1 MLVDIAPSQTLVIAT
16 IATIATITTI
26 ATVAIAPRHYTVTDT
41 VAPPSPLQL
50 TYTTKLRVRR
60 MRLGMSWDDLGW
72 FDFDRPKKAIQGI
85 KRAEDNARN
94 LNSKRIQEVDED
106 S

>member
-50 TYTTKLRVRR
+50 TYTKLRVRR